1 MLSPELV
8 REFVIAGHTDLEKV
22 RQMLAEHPELLN
34 QAHHW
39 RPDDTET
46 AIQGAA
52 HVGNVA
58 IAEYLLEQG
67 APLDICTA
75 AMLGRLETVRAM
87 LEADPRLA
95 HSHGAHRIPLLP
107 HAAHSGSV
115 ELARLLFEAGATEGS
130 SMALVHAVQR
140 GHYRLASWLLEFT
153 QPDLQW
159 TNFQGKTARDLAVER
174 GDGELVALLEAH
186 TRR

>member
-1 MLSPELV
+1 MASPELV
-8 REFVIAGHTDLEKV
+8 REFVIAAHGNLEKV
-22 RQMLAEHPELLN
+22 RRMLAEHPELLN
-34 QAHHW
+34 QAHRW
-39 RPDDTET
+39 REDETET
-46 AIQGAA
+46 ALQGAA
-52 HVGNVA
+52 HVGNAA
-58 IAEYLLEQG
+58 IAEYLLQQG

-75 AMLGRLETVRAM
+75 AMLGRLEDVRAM

-115 ELARLLFEAGATEGS
+115 ELTRLLFEAGATEGS

-140 GHYRLASWLLEFT
+140 GHYRLASWLLEHA
-153 QPDLQW
+153 QPDLGW
-159 TNFQGKTARDLAVER
+159 KNFQGKTARDLALER